1 MAMNLNV
8 MIGGFIGLVILLGVG
23 TIILG
28 NATMDCTNLTG
39 FNTTDSSSST
49 GWALSCLNNNTNAQ
63 AGFALLLVAVIIYA
77 AVVILNIVK
86 ML

>member
-39 FNTTDSSSST
+39 YNTTAEASST